1 MKTQLMRN
9 HGPGR
14 IDCIY
19 MRLNVRYNKAKPP
32 GVPTKESREQQET
45 GDPKEEI
52 QIRTKGAARWAQA
65 PRGM

>member
-1 MKTQLMRN
+1 MKTQLMKN
-9 HGPGR
+9 HGPER

-19 MRLNVRYNKAKPP
+19 MRLNARYNQAKTPST
-32 GVPTKESREQQET
+32 PTKESREQQET

-52 QIRTKGAARWAQA
+52 QIRTKGAARWAWA